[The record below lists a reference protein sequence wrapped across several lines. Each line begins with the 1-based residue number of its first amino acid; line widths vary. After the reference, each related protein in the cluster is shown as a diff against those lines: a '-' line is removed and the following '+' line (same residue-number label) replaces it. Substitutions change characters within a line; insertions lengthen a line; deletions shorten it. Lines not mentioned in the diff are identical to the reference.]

1 MDLFLFS
8 VLGYL
13 MGSIPTA
20 LLIGQKYFNKDIR
33 KEGSGNMGGTNAGR
47 VLGRQTGIIV
57 SVLDILKVFI
67 PALLARIYLG
77 VDECTIVGLAAMLGH
92 AFPIFAGFK
101 GGKCVS
107 SYMGIGIILNPYIA
121 AGIFVLWFSLRYATN
136 YVSLAS
142 IISCIVAS
150 AVIFILYGFRP
161 ASYIMFAAA
170 LLVIYLHRAN
180 IKRLIDGTE
189 NKVRKK

>member
-1 MDLFLFS
+1 MKLLWFS
-8 VLGYL
+8 ILGYL

-20 LLIGQKYFNKDIR
+20 LLIGKKYFNKDIR

-47 VLGRQTGIIV
+47 VLGKKIGIIV
-57 SVLDILKVFI
+57 SVLDISKVFV
-67 PALLARIYLG
+67 PAILARIYLG
-77 VDECTIVGLAAMLGH
+77 VDECAIVGCAAMLGH

-121 AGIFVLWFSLRYATN
+121 AGIFVLWYTLRYVTN

-142 IISCIVAS
+142 IISCIAAS
-150 AVIFILYGFRP
+150 FIIFILYGFRP
-161 ASYIMFAAA
+161 VSYIMFVAA
-170 LLVIYLHRAN
+170 LVVIFLHRAN
-180 IKRLIDGTE
+180 IKRLIEGTE
-189 NKVRKK
+189 NKVRNK